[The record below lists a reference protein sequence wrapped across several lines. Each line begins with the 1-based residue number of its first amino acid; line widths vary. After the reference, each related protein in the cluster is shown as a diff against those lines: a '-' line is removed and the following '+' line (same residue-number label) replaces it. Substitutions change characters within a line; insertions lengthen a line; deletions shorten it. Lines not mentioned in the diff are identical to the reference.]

1 MPTPTVI
8 PARTP
13 GNKKKVPPV
22 SFGKF
27 TDAVCSP
34 RGKWITL
41 LVWVLAAAIIT
52 PLTPNLASVRSS
64 EGSLFIPR
72 DAESVAANDLQ
83 SERYPGSGTPA
94 IIVFRNEAGLTD
106 ANMEDARRVSEYL
119 TSGEAGDNI
128 ASVVSVFTVPQAA
141 AELVSADNTTM
152 TIIATIAGDP
162 NEDAFGDTVDRIR
175 TETNSINGADVDV
188 EVKVSG
194 PAGLI
199 VDLVKVFAGID
210 GFLLIVTA
218 SLVLV
223 LLVLIY
229 RSPVVALVPL
239 ISVGWVFTM
248 ADSLAAWLA
257 SWVGFAVDGQST
269 GIMTV
274 LLFGAGTDYCLFVS
288 SRYREELTRVQDK
301 HEAMRRTLRG
311 VGEAILSAGSTILLA
326 TLILLLAV
334 LPAYRSLAPVLAI
347 AVGLMMVAAITLVPA
362 ILTILGRGSFWPFR
376 PAYVEN
382 AAPTDSE
389 SRGWSWVASRV
400 LERPVAVL
408 SMTMVGLIIMTAGL
422 FWYNPSYDSLDSLPA
437 DTESVEG
444 FELLRAGFPA
454 GELAP
459 TDVFLVFPDG
469 QPVFTPESLATIDAV
484 TTELAAKEG
493 VSTLFSPSQPFGLEA
508 PVGLDA
514 VTGSLELVPPEMLA
528 PSEGTGGPPP
538 GVSEID
544 PESPEGEAAG
554 IIASASRFVSADQ
567 QVARIEMVLAENP
580 YGSAAMDMVPDL
592 RDTAREVAAA
602 NGLEAEQVLVG
613 GATAES
619 FDTRTGNSRDILVV
633 LPLVLLSIGIVL
645 GLLLRSVV
653 APLYL
658 SLTIVVTYFATL
670 GLAVFCFRFIFGQ
683 DFIGYTVPFYLF
695 VFLNALGVDYNIYLM
710 ARVREEAKEHELEEA
725 TRRALVRTG
734 GVITSAGLILA
745 GTFSALMTLPLVDLF
760 QLGFAVAIGVLM
772 DTFITRTLI
781 VPSIV
786 TLLGKWNWWPLAG
799 PRQG

>member
-1 MPTPTVI
+1 
-8 PARTP
+8 
-13 GNKKKVPPV
+13 V
-22 SFGKF
+22 SLGKI
-27 TDAVCSP
+27 TDLVCTP

-41 LVWVLAAAIIT
+41 LVWIIAAAIIT

-94 IIVFRNEAGLTD
+94 IIVIRNESGLTD
-106 ANMEDARRVSEYL
+106 ANMEDARRISDFL

-128 ASVVSVFTVPQAA
+128 PSVVSVYTVPQAA
-141 AELVSADNTTM
+141 AELISPDNTTM
-152 TIIATIAGDP
+152 TIVATITGNP
-162 NEDAFGDTVDRIR
+162 NEEEFTDTVDRIR
-175 TETNSINGADVDV
+175 KETAAIDGADL

-210 GFLLIVTA
+210 GFLLAVTA
-218 SLVLV
+218 GLVLV

-239 ISVGWVFTM
+239 ISVGWVFSM
-248 ADSLAAWLA
+248 ADSLAAWMA
-257 SWVGFAVDGQST
+257 TVVGFSVDGQST

-274 LLFGAGTDYCLFVS
+274 LLFGAGTDYCLFIS
-288 SRYREELTRVQDK
+288 SRYREELTRVEDK

-347 AVGLMMVAAITLVPA
+347 AVGLMMIAAITLVPA

-376 PAYVEN
+376 PKYVEN
-382 AAPTDSE
+382 ASPDEQE
-389 SRGWSWVASRV
+389 SKIWSWMADHV
-400 LERPVAVL
+400 LKRPVAVL
-408 SMTMVGLIIMTAGL
+408 IVTLAGLLIMTGGL
-422 FWYNPSYDSLDSLPA
+422 VWYDPSYDSLDSLPP

-469 QPVFTPESLATIDAV
+469 QPVFTPESLAAIDAV
-484 TTELAAKEG
+484 STELAAKNG
-493 VSTLFSPSQPFGLEA
+493 VSSASSPSQPFGSDA
-508 PVGLDA
+508 PVGLDV
-514 VTGSLELVPPEMLA
+514 VTGALELVPPEALQ

-538 GVSEID
+538 GVEEID
-544 PESPEGEAAG
+544 PESPEGQAYG
-554 IIASASRFVSADQ
+554 ILASAARFVSADQ
-567 QVARIEMVLAENP
+567 QVARIELILDENP
-580 YGSAAMDMVPDL
+580 YGSAALDMVPDL
-592 RDTAREVAAA
+592 RETARDAAA
-602 NGLEAEQVLVG
+602 THGLETDQVLVG

-619 FDTRTGNSRDILVV
+619 YDTRAGNTRDILVV
-633 LPLVLLSIGIVL
+633 LPLVLLSIAIVL
-645 GLLLRSVV
+645 GLLLRSII

-658 SLTIVVTYFATL
+658 SLTIVITYFATL

-683 DFIGYTVPFYLF
+683 EVIGYTVPFYLF

-710 ARVREEAKEHELEEA
+710 ARVREEAKEHELKEA

-745 GTFSALMTLPLVDLF
+745 GTFSALMTLPLMDLF

-772 DTFITRTLI
+772 DTFITRTVI

-786 TLLGKWNWWPLAG
+786 TLLGRWNWWPLPG